1 MEFTIILFTFAYSK
15 FANSIACKF
24 RKMDIATRLKQFM
37 TAKNIASSQFADSA
51 DIPRPTLSQLLN
63 GRNKKISNELIGKIH
78 EAFPSL
84 NVMWLMFGEG
94 DMECAVNTQI
104 SEPQKAPVPTP
115 SEVQE
120 PRYEAVWAAQAP
132 DYDQRAQRQNR
143 QPEAYQSSGA
153 ARGTHERPIS
163 AEAIQ
168 ALNNAG
174 VRMGD
179 TARVQQIMVLFT
191 DGRFEAFTPADQ

>member
-1 MEFTIILFTFAYSK
+1 MPHT
-15 FANSIACKF
+15 
-24 RKMDIATRLKQFM
+24 
-37 TAKNIASSQFADSA
+37 
-51 DIPRPTLSQLLN
+51 
-63 GRNKKISNELIGKIH
+63 
-78 EAFPSL
+78 
-84 NVMWLMFGEG
+84 
-94 DMECAVNTQI
+94 
-104 SEPQKAPVPTP
+104 APVSTP